1 MITVFFLQTNSLDTM
16 AMSIYYINGQEMKAN
31 DADFNREQMKA
42 KIAAFDY
49 DWTLVS
55 PKDGKTF
62 PSNVEDWVW
71 LYPNIPDMLK
81 RLNEEGFTI
90 VIFTNQSK
98 DWKVTQIQ
106 TVAASLEIPIFV
118 VIARQKCDYKP
129 NPILYDVLVGG
140 HTFDK
145 AASFFVGDA
154 LGRKGDFADSDKVFA
169 ENIGLKCYSPE
180 EFFAVKQNQEHEIP
194 EPNLSGSKQVIIMVG
209 YPGSGKSSV
218 AKKICED
225 ERFVLVQ
232 GDVYKTSAKMIKAAG
247 AYVSEGKSIVFDAT
261 NSSYKK
267 RYEYIGFARKHDY
280 KVVCVHVS
288 TSLDVSYKRNKMR
301 DPENQVPKIAYSM
314 YTKHFENPSVDEGF
328 ELIVL

>member
-1 MITVFFLQTNSLDTM
+1 
-16 AMSIYYINGQEMKAN
+16 MSIYYINGQEMKAN
-31 DADFNREQMKA
+31 DAEFNNAQMKT

-81 RLNEEGFTI
+81 RLNEEGFSV

-98 DWKVTQIQ
+98 DWKVTQILS
-106 TVAASLEIPIFV
+106 VAQSLEIPVFI

-129 NPILYDVLVGG
+129 NPVLYDVLVGSAKV
-140 HTFDK
+140 DK
-145 AASFFVGDA
+145 AQSFFVGDA

-169 ENIGLKCYSPE
+169 ENIGLKCHSPE
-180 EFFAVKQNQEHEIP
+180 EFFAIKQAQQTDAVEIP
-194 EPNLSGSKQVIIMVG
+194 ALNLSDCKQVIIMVG

-218 AKKICED
+218 AKKICEN
-225 ERFVLVQ
+225 ERFVLIQ
-232 GDVYKTSAKMIKAAG
+232 GDVYKTSPKMIKAAG
-247 AYVSEGKSIVFDAT
+247 DYVSEGKSIVFDAT
-261 NSSYKK
+261 NSSFKK
-267 RYEYIGFARKHDY
+267 RYEYISFARKHGY
-280 KVVCVHVS
+280 KIVCVHVS
-288 TSLDVSYKRNKMR
+288 TSLDVSYKRNKSR

-314 YTKHFENPSVDEGF
+314 YTKHFETPSVDEGF

>member
-1 MITVFFLQTNSLDTM
+1 MS
-16 AMSIYYINGQEMKAN
+16 MSIYYINGQEMKAN
-31 DADFNREQMKA
+31 EHDFNRAQMKA

-62 PSNVEDWVW
+62 PSNVEDWAW

-106 TVAASLEIPIFV
+106 TVASSLEIPIFI
-118 VIARQKCDYKP
+118 VIAMQKCDYKP
-129 NPILYDVLVGG
+129 NPVLYDVLVGS

-145 AASFFVGDA
+145 DASFFVGDA
-154 LGRKGDFADSDKVFA
+154 LGRKGDWADSDKVFA
-169 ENIGLKCYSPE
+169 QNIGLKCHSPE
-180 EFFAVKQNQEHEIP
+180 EFFSSKHEDDVVEIP
-194 EPNLSGSKQVIIMVG
+194 ELNLSDCKQVIIMVG

-232 GDVYKTSAKMIKAAG
+232 GDVYKTSSKMIKAAG
-247 AYVSEGKSIVFDAT
+247 ACVSEGKSVVFDAT

-267 RYEYIGFARKHDY
+267 RYEYIGFARKHSY
-280 KVVCVHVS
+280 KIVCVHVS

>member
-1 MITVFFLQTNSLDTM
+1 M
-16 AMSIYYINGQEMKAN
+16 APSIYNIN
-31 DADFNREQMKA
+31 DAQMKA

-62 PSNVEDWVW
+62 PKDVDDWQW
-71 LYPNIPDMLK
+71 LYPNIPEELK
-81 RLNEEGFTI
+81 RYNDEGYTI

-98 DWKVTQIQ
+98 PWKVTQIQ
-106 TVAASLEIPIFV
+106 TVAQSLEIPVFIV
-118 VIARQKCDYKP
+118 VATDKADYKP
-129 NPILYDVLVGG
+129 NPILYEALVGSSNV
-140 HTFDK
+140 DK
-145 AASFFVGDA
+145 ATSFFVGDA

-169 ENIGLKCYSPE
+169 ENVGLKCFSPE
-180 EFFAVKQNQEHEIP
+180 EFFAVKQAQDVVEIP
-194 EPNLSGSKQVIIMVG
+194 ELNLSGSKQVVIMVG

-225 ERFVLVQ
+225 EQFVLIQ
-232 GDVYKTSAKMIKAAG
+232 GDVHKTSAKMIKAAG
-247 AYVSEGKSIVFDAT
+247 AYVTEGKSIVFDAT

-288 TSLDVSYKRNKMR
+288 TSLDVSYKRNKSR

-314 YTKHFENPSVDEGF
+314 YTKHFESPNAEQEGF

>member
-1 MITVFFLQTNSLDTM
+1 M
-16 AMSIYYINGQEMKAN
+16 AMSIYYFNGQEMKAN

-62 PSNVEDWVW
+62 PSNVEDWQW
-71 LYPNIPDMLK
+71 LYPNIPDELK
-81 RLNEEGFTI
+81 RLNDDGFSI

-98 DWKVTQIQ
+98 DWKVLQIQ
-106 TVAASLEIPIFV
+106 SVAASLEIPIFV

-129 NPILYDVLVGG
+129 NPILYDVLVGSAKV
-140 HTFDK
+140 DK

-169 ENIGLKCYSPE
+169 ENICIKCYSPE
-180 EFFAVKQNQEHEIP
+180 EFFAVKQEHEVVEIP
-194 EPNLSGSKQVIIMVG
+194 ELNLSDCKQVIIMVG

-225 ERFVLVQ
+225 ERFVLIQ
-232 GDVYKTSAKMIKAAG
+232 GDVYKTSPKMIKAAG

-261 NSSYKK
+261 NSSFKK
-267 RYEYIGFARKHDY
+267 RYEYIGFARKHSY
-280 KVVCVHVS
+280 KIVCVHVS
-288 TSLDVSYKRNKMR
+288 TSLEDSYKRNKSR

-314 YTKHFENPSVDEGF
+314 YKKHFENPSVEEGF
-328 ELIVL
+328 DIIVV

>member
-1 MITVFFLQTNSLDTM
+1 M
-16 AMSIYYINGQEMKAN
+16 APSIYNIN
-31 DADFNREQMKA
+31 DTQMKS

-62 PSNVEDWVW
+62 PKDVDDWQW
-71 LYPNIPDMLK
+71 LYPNIPEELK
-81 RLNEEGFTI
+81 RYNDEGYTI

-98 DWKVTQIQ
+98 PWKVTQIQ
-106 TVAASLEIPIFV
+106 TVAQSLEIPVFV
-118 VIARQKCDYKP
+118 VIATDKADYKP
-129 NPILYDVLVGG
+129 NPILYETLVGSS
-140 HTFDK
+140 TVDK
-145 AASFFVGDA
+145 EMSFFVGDA

-169 ENIGLKCYSPE
+169 ENIGLECHSPE

-194 EPNLSGSKQVIIMVG
+194 DLNLSGSKQVVIMVG

-218 AKKICED
+218 AKKVCED
-225 ERFVLVQ
+225 ERFVLIQ

-267 RYEYIGFARKHDY
+267 RYEYIGFARKHSY

-288 TSLDVSYKRNKMR
+288 TSFDVSYKRNKSR

>member
-1 MITVFFLQTNSLDTM
+1 M
-16 AMSIYYINGQEMKAN
+16 AMSIYYFNGQEMKAN

-62 PSNVEDWVW
+62 PSNVEDWQW
-71 LYPNIPDMLK
+71 LYPNIPDELK
-81 RLNEEGFTI
+81 RLNDDGFSI

-98 DWKVTQIQ
+98 DWKVLQIQ
-106 TVAASLEIPIFV
+106 SVAASLEIPIFV

-129 NPILYDVLVGG
+129 NPILYDVLVGSAKV
-140 HTFDK
+140 DK

-169 ENIGLKCYSPE
+169 ENICLKCYSPE
-180 EFFAVKQNQEHEIP
+180 EFFAVKQEHEVVEIP
-194 EPNLSGSKQVIIMVG
+194 ELNLSDCKQVIIMVG

-225 ERFVLVQ
+225 ERFVLIQ
-232 GDVYKTSAKMIKAAG
+232 GDVYKTSPKMIKAAG

-261 NSSYKK
+261 NSSFKK
-267 RYEYIGFARKHDY
+267 RYEYIGFARKHSY
-280 KVVCVHVS
+280 KIVCVHVS
-288 TSLDVSYKRNKMR
+288 TSLEDSYKRNKSR

-314 YTKHFENPSVDEGF
+314 YKKHFENPSVEEGF
-328 ELIVL
+328 DIIVV

>member
-1 MITVFFLQTNSLDTM
+1 
-16 AMSIYYINGQEMKAN
+16 MSIYYINGQEMKAN
-31 DADFNREQMKA
+31 DAEFNSAQMKT

-62 PSNVEDWVW
+62 PSNVEDWIW
-71 LYPNIPDMLK
+71 LYPNIPDELR
-81 RLNEEGFTI
+81 RLNKEGFTI

-129 NPILYDVLVGG
+129 NPILYDVLVGSAKV
-140 HTFDK
+140 DK

-169 ENIGLKCYSPE
+169 ENICLKCYSPE
-180 EFFAVKQNQEHEIP
+180 EFFAVKQEHEVVEIP
-194 EPNLSGSKQVIIMVG
+194 ELNLSDCKQVIIMVG

-225 ERFVLVQ
+225 ERFVLIQ
-232 GDVYKTSAKMIKAAG
+232 GDVYKTSPKMIKAAG
-247 AYVSEGKSIVFDAT
+247 AYVSEGKSVVFDAT
-261 NSSYKK
+261 NSSCKK
-267 RYEYIGFARKHDY
+267 RYEYIGFARKHSY
-280 KVVCVHVS
+280 KIVCVHVS
-288 TSLDVSYKRNKMR
+288 TSLEDSYKRNKSR

-314 YTKHFENPSVDEGF
+314 YKKHFENPSVEEGF
-328 ELIVL
+328 DIIVV

>member
-1 MITVFFLQTNSLDTM
+1 M
-16 AMSIYYINGQEMKAN
+16 AMSIYYFNGQEMKTN
-31 DADFNREQMKA
+31 DAEFNREQMKA

-62 PSNVEDWVW
+62 PSNVEDWQW
-71 LYPNIPDMLK
+71 LYPNIPDELK
-81 RLNEEGFTI
+81 RLNDEGFSV

-98 DWKVTQIQ
+98 DWKVLQIQ

-129 NPILYDVLVGG
+129 NPILYDVLVGSAKV
-140 HTFDK
+140 DK

-169 ENIGLKCYSPE
+169 ENICLKCYSPE
-180 EFFAVKQNQEHEIP
+180 EFFAVKQEHEVVEIP
-194 EPNLSGSKQVIIMVG
+194 ELNLSDCKQVIIMVG

-225 ERFVLVQ
+225 ERFVLIQ
-232 GDVYKTSAKMIKAAG
+232 GDVYKTSPKMIKAAG

-261 NSSYKK
+261 NSSFKK
-267 RYEYIGFARKHDY
+267 RYEYIGFARKHSY
-280 KVVCVHVS
+280 KIVCVHVS
-288 TSLDVSYKRNKMR
+288 TSLEDSYKRNKSR

-314 YTKHFENPSVDEGF
+314 YKKHFENPSVEEGF
-328 ELIVL
+328 DIIVV

>member
-1 MITVFFLQTNSLDTM
+1 
-16 AMSIYYINGQEMKAN
+16 MSIYYFNGQEMKTN
-31 DADFNREQMKA
+31 DTEFNSVQMKS

-62 PSNVEDWVW
+62 PSNVEDWQW
-71 LYPNIPDMLK
+71 LYPNIPDELK
-81 RLNEEGFTI
+81 RLNDEGFSI

-98 DWKVTQIQ
+98 DWKVLQIQ

-129 NPILYDVLVGG
+129 NPILYDVLVGSAKV
-140 HTFDK
+140 DK

-169 ENIGLKCYSPE
+169 ENICLKCYSPE
-180 EFFAVKQNQEHEIP
+180 EFFAVKQEHEVVEIP
-194 EPNLSGSKQVIIMVG
+194 ELNLSDCKQVIIMVG

-225 ERFVLVQ
+225 ERFVLIQ
-232 GDVYKTSAKMIKAAG
+232 GDVYKTSPKMIKAAG

-261 NSSYKK
+261 NSSFKK
-267 RYEYIGFARKHDY
+267 RYEYIGFARKHSY
-280 KVVCVHVS
+280 KIVCVHVS
-288 TSLDVSYKRNKMR
+288 TSLEDSYKRNKSR

-314 YTKHFENPSVDEGF
+314 YKKHFENPSVEEGF
-328 ELIVL
+328 DIIVV